1 METTID
7 PVEWRREVDR
17 VQNLLEIPEY
27 PELLLSGSDSSY
39 ANPANFNND
48 EIDITRKLNFFSSY
62 FDKIIKNKN
71 MQNVKSF
78 GESIDADLIKINS
91 FEKIFSSS
99 KLIKDKIEKIQ
110 VNKERIKNCETEI
123 VGYSQKVNNLQNKFE
138 DLEENLRVLS
148 VRKHIIFNVFKNFT
162 PIL

>member
-1 METTID
+1 MIMETTID

-39 ANPANFNND
+39 TNPANFNND

-110 VNKERIKNCETEI
+110 VNTKRVKNCETEI
-123 VGYSQKVNNLQNKFE
+123 VGYSEKVNNLQNKFE

-148 VRKHIIFNVFKNFT
+148 VRKHIIFN
-162 PIL
+162 I